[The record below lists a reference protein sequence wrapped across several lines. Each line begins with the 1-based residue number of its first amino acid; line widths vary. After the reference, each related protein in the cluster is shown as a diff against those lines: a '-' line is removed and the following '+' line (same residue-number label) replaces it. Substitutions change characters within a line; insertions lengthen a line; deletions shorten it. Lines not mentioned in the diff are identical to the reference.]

1 MVLHNMLE
9 ENWTPFIIW
18 KKTDFTFS
26 SFSTRKNDEKRLVLQ
41 YGEIFLWGRGPRP
54 VFPNYSARFSSVNQ
68 AKNSQTIVQINP
80 RPHKILETNYRGLA
94 MNWRFRCGFVVRF
107 VTVSWPF
114 RRSTKR
120 STKRPRKPW
129 KTHETGF
136 VPFAVLNII
145 YSQTGWGPFRYSFAW
160 FRRLGS
166 AFLGAGK
173 TLRTWWNKTFKIS

>member
-26 SFSTRKNDEKRLVLQ
+26 SFSTRKNVEKRLVLQ

-114 RRSTKR
+114 RGRFVDLRNDPRNGRVSLEKRTKR
-120 STKRPRKPW
+120 
-129 KTHETGF
+129 
-136 VPFAVLNII
+136 VL
-145 YSQTGWGPFRYSFAW
+145 S
-160 FRRLGS
+160 RLQY
-166 AFLGAGK
+166 
-173 TLRTWWNKTFKIS
+173 